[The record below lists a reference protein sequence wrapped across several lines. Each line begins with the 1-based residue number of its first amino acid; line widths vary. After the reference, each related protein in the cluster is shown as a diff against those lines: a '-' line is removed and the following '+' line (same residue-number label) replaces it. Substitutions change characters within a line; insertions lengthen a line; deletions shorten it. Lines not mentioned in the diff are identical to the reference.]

1 MSGGGLAG
9 NGSLDDELAR
19 SHVVRLRGLPFS
31 ATESD
36 IKAFFDGLDI
46 APDGIVLQ
54 LNYQG
59 RATGQAFVRFADAEN
74 ATKAL
79 ERNRQH
85 IGSRYI
91 EVFKGHAADMEGALR
106 MAGRG
111 GAAGA
116 GPGAGALG
124 MGMGGMGGNMAAATS
139 GLLAGAAAG
148 AGVPGMAGNTDMRY
162 SGVIRMRGMPYS
174 ATSADIAAFF
184 KGMQIAHDGIFLCSH
199 PDGRATGEAFVEF
212 ANEETAARALQ
223 LHREPMGH
231 RYVEL
236 FRSTKGEMMAAVQQR
251 MYSMFPPVPAFM
263 GPVPG
268 MMGFGMPSLGAANL
282 AAMHMGAGGMGAGG
296 MGGGGMGGPG
306 GPGGGMGAA
315 QAAAAAS
322 ENVCIKMRGLPFSAG
337 QEDILAFFEGYE
349 VVGNGVHIM
358 TGHNDRPTGEAFVEF
373 ASSEEA
379 GRAMERHRQH
389 MGNRYIELFRVSK
402 SEALVAVQGGSLAG
416 FNMAGAL
423 DPNMQLLLLQQ
434 QGGGGGG
441 QGFDPSHQ
449 N

>member
-9 NGSLDDELAR
+9 NSSLDDELAR

-31 ATESD
+31 ATEGD
-36 IKAFFDGLDI
+36 ITAFFNGLDI

-59 RATGQAFVRFADAEN
+59 RATGQAFVRFVDSEN

-79 ERNRQH
+79 DRNRQH

-91 EVFKGHAADMEGALR
+91 EVFKGHVADMEGALR

-111 GAAGA
+111 AAAAGSGA
-116 GPGAGALG
+116 GGPGAGAAN
-124 MGMGGMGGNMAAATS
+124 MGMAPNMAAAAS
-139 GLLAGAAAG
+139 GMVAGGAG
-148 AGVPGMAGNTDMRY
+148 GGVPGMAGNTDMRY

-184 KGMQIAHDGIFLCSH
+184 KGMQVAHDGIFVCSH

-251 MYSMFPPVPAFM
+251 MYSMFGGACR
-263 GPVPG
+263 
-268 MMGFGMPSLGAANL
+268 PSWAR
-282 AAMHMGAGGMGAGG
+282 
-296 MGGGGMGGPG
+296 
-306 GPGGGMGAA
+306 
-315 QAAAAAS
+315 
-322 ENVCIKMRGLPFSAG
+322 C
-337 QEDILAFFEGYE
+337 
-349 VVGNGVHIM
+349 
-358 TGHNDRPTGEAFVEF
+358 
-373 ASSEEA
+373 
-379 GRAMERHRQH
+379 RA
-389 MGNRYIELFRVSK
+389 
-402 SEALVAVQGGSLAG
+402 
-416 FNMAGAL
+416 
-423 DPNMQLLLLQQ
+423 
-434 QGGGGGG
+434 
-441 QGFDPSHQ
+441 
-449 N
+449 